1 LGLRGGAEA
10 LQDAEHRGISGQH
23 TETNRC
29 DYGSEKDYG
38 HKKRIH
44 GSTNLYEG
52 LLSDAQRKNPY
63 TWFLPVSTER
73 IFNLTAL
80 TLRAVDD

>member
-1 LGLRGGAEA
+1 M
-10 LQDAEHRGISGQH
+10 QDADHRGISGQH

-44 GSTNLYEG
+44 GQPTFTKGCYQMHSAKIRIPG
-52 LLSDAQRKNPY
+52 F
-63 TWFLPVSTER
+63 FLFQPSESS
-73 IFNLTAL
+73 I
-80 TLRAVDD
+80 